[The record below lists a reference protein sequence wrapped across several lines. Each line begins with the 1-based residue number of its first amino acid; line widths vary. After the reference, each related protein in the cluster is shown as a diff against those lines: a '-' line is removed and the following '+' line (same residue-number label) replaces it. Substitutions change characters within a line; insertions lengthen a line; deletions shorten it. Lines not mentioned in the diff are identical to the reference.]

1 MATKYNNNNNNWA
14 PMHARSAARAAP
26 ICLARSRHSLHVSSC
41 CTWIE
46 YMVMPLGTTKDGLI
60 YLFHR
65 NIRKVSTTTRTT
77 SVIMIKIQLYLKSII
92 TLKEKTESCVTA
104 AQVTIIVISFYK
116 ICQDDLRRHHS

>member
-1 MATKYNNNNNNWA
+1 
-14 PMHARSAARAAP
+14 
-26 ICLARSRHSLHVSSC
+26 
-41 CTWIE
+41 
-46 YMVMPLGTTKDGLI
+46 MVMPLGTTKDGLI

-104 AQVTIIVISFYK
+104 AQVAIIVISFYK